1 MAINTQ
7 QAIQALALDVL
18 DELADEDEYLP
29 FGGAILVDPL
39 ASDDSSDPEF
49 ARFAVSFGTRD
60 CYRLVEVAVATD
72 EANIGVSM
80 TWAAHAIADAVQD
93 EIIELVGAARP
104 VCSGHSHPMSVR
116 VDDNTAWWQCPTTES
131 TRRPIWPRV

>member
-18 DELADEDEYLP
+18 DDLADEDEYLP

-49 ARFAVSFGTRD
+49 AR
-60 CYRLVEVAVATD
+60 
-72 EANIGVSM
+72 
-80 TWAAHAIADAVQD
+80 
-93 EIIELVGAARP
+93 
-104 VCSGHSHPMSVR
+104 PMSVR